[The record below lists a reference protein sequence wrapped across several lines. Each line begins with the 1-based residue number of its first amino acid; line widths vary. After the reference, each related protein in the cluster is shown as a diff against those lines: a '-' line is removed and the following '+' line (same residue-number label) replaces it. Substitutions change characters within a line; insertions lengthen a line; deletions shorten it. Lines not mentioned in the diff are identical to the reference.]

1 MFRVPEH
8 VDARSVD
15 DEVIIF
21 DARSGGY
28 LGLNATGAAVWDVL
42 SNGGPIAHAVDALVA
57 RFDVDPAA
65 AEHDVALLVHQ
76 LHDLDLITT
85 VTT

>member
-8 VDARSVD
+8 IDARSVD

-42 SNGGPIAHAVDALVA
+42 SSGGPVAHAVDALVTH
-57 RFDVDPAA
+57 FDVDRAT
-65 AEHDVALLVHQ
+65 AEQDVPLLLRQ
-76 LHDLDLITT
+76 LQDLDLIAPMTT
-85 VTT
+85 